1 LISRTPF
8 EVMNSCGSVNLW
20 SLWLLLPIVMMSIS
34 AGSIICTVVAFGV
47 LIRELDALEEAAR
60 MVIFAPKNLRIK
72 CSKVGNYM
80 WQCTAR

>member
-1 LISRTPF
+1 
-8 EVMNSCGSVNLW
+8 
-20 SLWLLLPIVMMSIS
+20 MMSIS

-72 CSKVGNYM
+72 SVRLETICGNVQLDRRLKRKVICRQPSGPS
-80 WQCTAR
+80 